1 MTFSLSKRSLAR
13 LDGVHPDL
21 VSVVSLAIEL
31 TEIDFGVSEGLRTEK
46 RQRKLVASGA
56 STTMRSRHL
65 TGHAVDLVAYIGSR
79 IAWDWNLYF
88 SIAESVRLAA
98 VELRINVEW
107 GAAWGRTLNDFP
119 SARAASNDYIDE
131 RRSQGREPFLDGPHM
146 QLGWK
151 DYPID

>member
-21 VSVVSLAIEL
+21 ISVVKLAIEA

-79 IAWDWNLYF
+79 IAWDWPLYYK
-88 SIAESVRLAA
+88 IADAMKQAA
-98 VELRINVEW
+98 SDAGVPIEW
-107 GAAWGRTLNDFP
+107 GGDWKSFK
-119 SARAASNDYIDE
+119 
-131 RRSQGREPFLDGPHM
+131 DGPHF
-146 QLGWK
+146 QLPWT
-151 DYPID
+151 DYP